1 MKMVVKNGL
10 DVLVLIISQQNN
22 EVYFMIRFE
31 HYQYNFHK
39 NKIQSIYEK
48 SFPQSERFD
57 FGILKKCDRE
67 SNVHLSCILQDDEP
81 VGMQFTVDLPNDITY
96 LMYFA
101 IDEKYRNQNIGSKEL
116 QRLITSKDKIMLII
130 ERPMNELTERRKNFY
145 LKNGFYS
152 ANIFFEDTGV
162 QYEVLISEKNYKP
175 TEQDLLNRYRY
186 MTNNELTWKRIKDTF
201 NAENIKLIE

>member
-1 MKMVVKNGL
+1 
-10 DVLVLIISQQNN
+10 
-22 EVYFMIRFE
+22 MIRFE

-39 NKIQSIYEK
+39 SKIQSIYEK

-101 IDEKYRNQNIGSKEL
+101 IDEKYRNQNIGSKAL
-116 QRLITSKDKIMLII
+116 QRLITSKNKVMLII
-130 ERPMNELTERRKNFY
+130 ERPADELTERRKNFY
-145 LKNGFYS
+145 IKNGVYS
-152 ANIFFEDTGV
+152 TDIFFEDTGV
-162 QYEVLISEKNYKP
+162 QYEVMTSDKNYKP
-175 TEQDLLNRYRY
+175 TEQDLLDRYRC
-186 MTNNELTWKRIKDTF
+186 MTNDKLTWKRIKGTF